1 MKKRQNEHPCTGD
14 IDEMTKMAFGLG
26 MPVDFWINH

>member
-1 MKKRQNEHPCTGD
+1 MKKRQKEHPCTCD

-26 MPVDFWINH
+26 MPVDWINH